1 MERDHLEDL
10 GLDGRILKC
19 KFKKWEE
26 EAWNGLICGNKP
38 SGSIKFGEFLD

>member
-1 MERDHLEDL
+1 MERHHLEDL

-26 EAWNGLICGNKP
+26 EGMEWIDLR
-38 SGSIKFGEFLD
+38 